1 MNINNKEIIN
11 YIYYLYMN
19 IFLFIILYMKNKKE
33 KVVINRLR
41 IISGKYRNHYIERPS
56 WETTRPT
63 IEKIREAIF
72 SSIHFNLENA
82 VVLDL
87 FTGSGAWIIEAIS
100 RGAKHA
106 VGLEK
111 DKNAYQIINSNL
123 NKLKIDNAT
132 VVLTDC
138 YEYLLKNDKAFDFI
152 FMDAPFKDY
161 ELINKCLELI
171 DQKNLLNKNG
181 NVIIETNNRD
191 KIVIPKDMIV
201 IKEKLYSFNKSILF
215 ISKDIE

>member
-1 MNINNKEIIN
+1 MNINNKDIIN

-63 IEKIREAIF
+63 IEKVREAIF

-82 VVLDL
+82 EVLDL

-100 RGAKHA
+100 RGAKYA

-123 NKLKIDNAT
+123 NKLNIDNAT

-181 NVIIETNNRD
+181 NVIIETDNRD